1 MWGKGGRVFRNM
13 YKRQS
18 QREVGGELWRGKCER
33 SSRNMFKGH
42 IDKAKGG

>member
-18 QREVGGELWRGKCER
+18 QREVG
-33 SSRNMFKGH
+33 SRVGSG
-42 IDKAKGG
+42 DVWVGGMEMQTTVIEQ